1 MCINLLRCAVT
12 THINIYIIY
21 LSQMKNSLT
30 PRFSLR
36 ICPFPTTNTFLQDT
50 APSTSFSLIHTVK
63 GTSASASSAHGN
75 LTVHY
80 FLENGFN
87 TVPPLIR
94 LSPPFSLKV
103 SFEYLSRTLASF
115 FKTTIFFSY
124 VCDSSFSL
132 VQLLV
137 LHMQVLCEVS
147 PLDLLF
153 SLRDSASMI
162 QPTPNDSGSVSADP
176 ASKPVSFSWLPPRF
190 QVSISNC

>member
-36 ICPFPTTNTFLQDT
+36 ICSFPTTNTFLQDT

-94 LSPPFSLKV
+94 LSPPFV
-103 SFEYLSRTLASF
+103 SEGVFRVPLPYTGF
-115 FKTTIFFSY
+115 FLQNDYIFF
-124 VCDSSFSL
+124 
-132 VQLLV
+132 
-137 LHMQVLCEVS
+137 
-147 PLDLLF
+147 
-153 SLRDSASMI
+153 LR
-162 QPTPNDSGSVSADP
+162 
-176 ASKPVSFSWLPPRF
+176 L
-190 QVSISNC
+190 